1 MTKFNRKSELE
12 ESNWGRKHGWFIE
25 YENKIIGELVDFKSG
40 DMFWFNYKIIAYNGF
55 EEIVLNNEN
64 WEKCIFKYRN
74 KFYPQYAN
82 QAFSGISGISKEDE
96 NLIISMRGLHLETIE

>member
-1 MTKFNRKSELE
+1 M
-12 ESNWGRKHGWFIE
+12 
-25 YENKIIGELVDFKSG
+25 
-40 DMFWFNYKIIAYNGF
+40 
-55 EEIVLNNEN
+55 
-64 WEKCIFKYRN
+64 IFKYRN